1 MLYTENQFY
10 NKIELTV
17 NNRRITHSIPTHLRL
32 LDFLRNELNLTG
44 AKEVC
49 AEGECG
55 ACTVIM
61 DGKIVNSCLV
71 FAVEANGSKITTI
84 EGIGKADELS
94 ELQQAFVDYH
104 SVQCGYCIPGMI
116 LAGEQLLK
124 DNQNATEEEIKQGIA
139 GNICRCTGYTKIID
153 AVYSLTTPACAKAT
167 AGKKAPIYAEATMG
181 RRRNEE

>member
-1 MLYTENQFY
+1 MLISDNPTIH
-10 NKIELTV
+10 KIELTV
-17 NNRRITHSIPTHLRL
+17 NNKQITNSIPTHLRL
-32 LDFLRNELNLTG
+32 LDFLRNDLELTG

-71 FAVEANGSKITTI
+71 FAVEADGSEITTI
-84 EGIGKADELS
+84 EGIGKENELS

-124 DNQNATEEEIKQGIA
+124 DNHNATEEEIKVGIA

-153 AVYSLTTPACAKAT
+153 AISELTTNSTKNT
-167 AGKKAPIYAEATMG
+167 
-181 RRRNEE
+181 N

>member
-1 MLYTENQFY
+1 MLFSDNPTRQ
-10 NKIELTV
+10 KIELIV
-17 NNRRITHSIPTHLRL
+17 NEKKIVEEIPTNLRL
-32 LDFLRNELNLTG
+32 LDFIRDNLKLTG

-71 FAVEANGSKITTI
+71 LAVEADGSNITTI
-84 EGIGKADELS
+84 EGVGKENELS
-94 ELQQAFVDYH
+94 EMQQAFVDHH

-116 LAGEQLLK
+116 LAGEQLVK
-124 DNQNATEEEIKQGIA
+124 DNPKATADDIKYGIS

-153 AVYSLTTPACAKAT
+153 AVASLTTEKA
-167 AGKKAPIYAEATMG
+167 
-181 RRRNEE
+181 

>member
-1 MLYTENQFY
+1 MLISESKDFQ
-10 NKIELTV
+10 KIELTV
-17 NNRRITHSIPTHLRL
+17 NNQKITSEISTSLRL
-32 LDFLRNELNLTG
+32 LDFIRNELDLTG

-71 FAVEANGSKITTI
+71 LAVEADGTVIITI
-84 EGIGKADELS
+84 EGIGKENELS
-94 ELQQAFVDYH
+94 GLQQAFVDYH

-116 LAGEQLLK
+116 LAGEQLVK
-124 DNQNATEEEIKQGIA
+124 DNPKATIDEIKYGIS

-153 AVYSLTTPACAKAT
+153 AVYYLTTEHAKN
-167 AGKKAPIYAEATMG
+167 AEKY
-181 RRRNEE
+181 

>member
-1 MLYTENQFY
+1 MLLTDNP
-10 NKIELTV
+10 NVLDIELTV
-17 NNRRITHSIPTHLRL
+17 NNTIIAKSILTHLRL
-32 LDFLRNELNLTG
+32 LDFLRDELNLTG

-71 FAVEANGSKITTI
+71 LAVEANCSEITTI
-84 EGIGKADELS
+84 EGIGKENELS

-116 LAGEQLLK
+116 LSGEQLLK
-124 DNQNATEEEIKQGIA
+124 DNPNATENEIKQGIS

-153 AVYSLTTPACAKAT
+153 AVSSLT
-167 AGKKAPIYAEATMG
+167 AETQSHG
-181 RRRNEE
+181 EKH

>member
-1 MLYTENQFY
+1 MLFTDNPTIH
-10 NKIELTV
+10 KIKLTV
-17 NNRRITHSIPTHLRL
+17 NNKLTTHSIPTHLRL
-32 LDFLRNELNLTG
+32 LDFLRNDLELTG

-71 FAVEANGSKITTI
+71 FAVEADGSEVTTI
-84 EGIGKADELS
+84 EGIGKENELS
-94 ELQQAFVDYH
+94 KLQQAFVDYH

-124 DNQNATEEEIKQGIA
+124 DNHNATKEEIKVGIS

-153 AVYSLTTPACAKAT
+153 AVSSLTTETQRHGEKH
-167 AGKKAPIYAEATMG
+167 
-181 RRRNEE
+181 

>member
-1 MLYTENQFY
+1 MLFTDNPTIQD
-10 NKIELTV
+10 IELTV
-17 NNRRITHSIPTHLRL
+17 NNNNITKSIPTHLRL
-32 LDFLRNELNLTG
+32 LDFLRNDLNLTG

-71 FAVEANGSKITTI
+71 LAVEADGSEVTTI
-84 EGIGKADELS
+84 EGIGKDKGLS

-116 LAGEQLLK
+116 LSGEQLLK
-124 DNQNATEEEIKQGIA
+124 DNPNATETEIKEGIS
-139 GNICRCTGYTKIID
+139 GNICRCTGYTKVID
-153 AVYSLTTPACAKAT
+153 AVSSLVN
-167 AGKKAPIYAEATMG
+167 KK
-181 RRRNEE
+181 

>member
-1 MLYTENQFY
+1 MLIAKKQIFR
-10 NKIELTV
+10 KIELTV
-17 NNRRITHSIPTHLRL
+17 NNKQIKSELSTNLRL
-32 LDFLRNELNLTG
+32 LDYLRNELNLTG
-44 AKEVC
+44 TKEVC

-71 FAVEANGSKITTI
+71 LAVEADGSTIITI
-84 EGIGKADELS
+84 EGIGKNEQLS

-116 LAGEQLLK
+116 LAGEQLIK
-124 DNQNATEEEIKQGIA
+124 DNPTASKDEIKYGIS

-153 AVYSLTTPACAKAT
+153 AVVSITQQEK
-167 AGKKAPIYAEATMG
+167 
-181 RRRNEE
+181 

>member
-1 MLYTENQFY
+1 MLTAKNQD
-10 NKIELTV
+10 NNNIELTV
-17 NNRRITHSIPTHLRL
+17 NNIQISQTIPTHLRL

-71 FAVEANGSKITTI
+71 FAVEAAGSEIITI
-84 EGIGKADELS
+84 EGLGKENELS

-124 DNQNATEEEIKQGIA
+124 DNPNAIEMEIKHGIS

-153 AVYSLTTPACAKAT
+153 AVSAVVKPQRHGGT
-167 AGKKAPIYAEATMG
+167 E
-181 RRRNEE
+181 

>member
-1 MLYTENQFY
+1 MLISENQVY

-17 NNRRITHSIPTHLRL
+17 NNKHIVHTIPTYLRL

-71 FAVEANGSKITTI
+71 LAVEADGSEITTI

-124 DNQNATEEEIKQGIA
+124 DNPNAKEKEIKQGIS

-153 AVYSLTTPACAKAT
+153 AVYSLTTNYTNKH
-167 AGKKAPIYAEATMG
+167 K
-181 RRRNEE
+181 

>member
-1 MLYTENQFY
+1 MLISQNPTTLD
-10 NKIELTV
+10 IELTV
-17 NNRRITHSIPTHLRL
+17 NNKRITHSIPTHLRL

-61 DGKIVNSCLV
+61 DDKIVNSCLV
-71 FAVEANGSKITTI
+71 FAVEADSAEITTI
-84 EGIGKADELS
+84 EGVGKENELS
-94 ELQQAFVDYH
+94 ELQQAFVNYH

-124 DNQNATEEEIKQGIA
+124 DNPNATEEEVKQGIA

-153 AVYSLTTPACAKAT
+153 AISALVSEK
-167 AGKKAPIYAEATMG
+167 
-181 RRRNEE
+181 

>member
-1 MLYTENQFY
+1 MLFTDNPKFY
-10 NKIELTV
+10 KIELTV
-17 NNRRITHSIPTHLRL
+17 NNNKITHSIPTHLRL

-71 FAVEANGSKITTI
+71 LAVEANGSEITTI
-84 EGIGKADELS
+84 EGIGKENELS

-124 DNQNATEEEIKQGIA
+124 DNPSASAKEIKEGIS

-153 AVYSLTTPACAKAT
+153 AVASFTTETQRHGEK
-167 AGKKAPIYAEATMG
+167 Y
-181 RRRNEE
+181 

>member
-1 MLYTENQFY
+1 MLISQNPTTLD
-10 NKIELTV
+10 IELTV
-17 NNRRITHSIPTHLRL
+17 NNKCITQSIPTHLRL
-32 LDFLRNELNLTG
+32 LDFLRNELDLTG

-71 FAVEANGSKITTI
+71 LAVEANGAEITTI
-84 EGIGKADELS
+84 EGVGKENELS

-124 DNQNATEEEIKQGIA
+124 DNPNATEKEIKQGIA

-153 AVYSLTTPACAKAT
+153 AVYSLTTNSTKNT
-167 AGKKAPIYAEATMG
+167 NYLK
-181 RRRNEE
+181 

>member
-1 MLYTENQFY
+1 MLFTDNP
-10 NKIELTV
+10 NVLDIELTV
-17 NNRRITHSIPTHLRL
+17 NNNKITKSISTHLRL
-32 LDFLRNELNLTG
+32 LDFLRDELNLTG

-71 FAVEANGSKITTI
+71 LAVEANGSEIITI
-84 EGIGKADELS
+84 EGIGKDNELS
-94 ELQQAFVDYH
+94 ELQKAFVDYH

-124 DNQNATEEEIKQGIA
+124 DNPNATKNEIKQGIS

-153 AVYSLTTPACAKAT
+153 AVSSLTTETHRHGEKH
-167 AGKKAPIYAEATMG
+167 
-181 RRRNEE
+181 

>member
-1 MLYTENQFY
+1 MLVSENQDFQ
-10 NKIELTV
+10 NISVIVNGQNVDKKI
-17 NNRRITHSIPTHLRL
+17 RTHLRL

-71 FAVEANGSKITTI
+71 LAVEADGAEITTI
-84 EGIGKADELS
+84 EGVSKADQLS
-94 ELQQAFVDYH
+94 KLQQAFVDYH

-116 LAGEQLLK
+116 LAGEQLIK
-124 DNQNATEEEIKQGIA
+124 DSPEASIEEIKYGIS

-153 AVYSLTTPACAKAT
+153 AVASITQK
-167 AGKKAPIYAEATMG
+167 G
-181 RRRNEE
+181 

>member
-1 MLYTENQFY
+1 MLFTDKPKFY
-10 NKIELTV
+10 KIELTV
-17 NNRRITHSIPTHLRL
+17 NNKKITLSIPTHLRL

-71 FAVEANGSKITTI
+71 LAVEANGSEITTI
-84 EGIGKADELS
+84 EGIGKENELS

-124 DNQNATEEEIKQGIA
+124 DNPSASEKEIKEGIS

-153 AVYSLTTPACAKAT
+153 AVASLTTET
-167 AGKKAPIYAEATMG
+167 QSHRDILKK
-181 RRRNEE
+181 

>member
-1 MLYTENQFY
+1 MLFTDNPTIH
-10 NKIELTV
+10 KIELTV
-17 NNRRITHSIPTHLRL
+17 NNNLTTHSIPTHLRL
-32 LDFLRNELNLTG
+32 LDLLRNDLELTG

-71 FAVEANGSKITTI
+71 LAVEADGSEVTTI
-84 EGIGKADELS
+84 EGIGKENELS

-124 DNQNATEEEIKQGIA
+124 DNHNATEEEIKVGIS

-153 AVYSLTTPACAKAT
+153 AVSSLTTETQMHGEKH
-167 AGKKAPIYAEATMG
+167 
-181 RRRNEE
+181 

>member
-1 MLYTENQFY
+1 MLFTDNPTIH
-10 NKIELTV
+10 KIELTV
-17 NNRRITHSIPTHLRL
+17 NNNHITNSIPTHLRL

-71 FAVEANGSKITTI
+71 LAVEADGSNITTI
-84 EGIGKADELS
+84 EGVGKENELS
-94 ELQQAFVDYH
+94 KLQQAFVDHH

-124 DNQNATEEEIKQGIA
+124 DKPNVTDEEIKQGIS

-153 AVYSLTTPACAKAT
+153 AVSSLTAHTQRHGDKH
-167 AGKKAPIYAEATMG
+167 
-181 RRRNEE
+181 

>member
-1 MLYTENQFY
+1 MLNTDNPTTLR
-10 NKIELTV
+10 IELTV
-17 NNRRITHSIPTHLRL
+17 NNNRISKSIPTHLRL
-32 LDFLRNELNLTG
+32 LDFLRDELNLTG

-49 AEGECG
+49 SEGECG

-71 FAVEANGSKITTI
+71 FAVEADGSKITTI
-84 EGIGKADELS
+84 EGVGKDNELS
-94 ELQQAFVDYH
+94 ELQQAFVDHH

-124 DNQNATEEEIKQGIA
+124 DNPHATENDIKQGIS

-153 AVYSLTTPACAKAT
+153 AVSSLT
-167 AGKKAPIYAEATMG
+167 AETQSHG
-181 RRRNEE
+181 EKH

>member
-1 MLYTENQFY
+1 MLIAENLYFQ
-10 NKIELTV
+10 KIKLSV
-17 NNRRITHSIPTHLRL
+17 NNKQIDHSISTNLRL

-71 FAVEANGSKITTI
+71 LAVEANGSEITTI
-84 EGIGKADELS
+84 EGIGKENELS

-124 DNQNATEEEIKQGIA
+124 DNPIATEKEIKQGIS

-153 AVYSLTTPACAKAT
+153 AVSSLTTNSTKN
-167 AGKKAPIYAEATMG
+167 K
-181 RRRNEE
+181 N

>member
-1 MLYTENQFY
+1 MLVSENQDFQ
-10 NKIELTV
+10 KIGLTV
-17 NNRRITHSIPTHLRL
+17 NNKKVLRKIMTNLRL

-71 FAVEANGSKITTI
+71 LAVEADGFEITTI
-84 EGIGKADELS
+84 EGIGKTDQLS

-116 LAGEQLLK
+116 LAGEQLIK
-124 DNQNATEEEIKQGIA
+124 DSPKVSIEEIKYGIS

-153 AVYSLTTPACAKAT
+153 AVASIAQK
-167 AGKKAPIYAEATMG
+167 G
-181 RRRNEE
+181 

>member
-1 MLYTENQFY
+1 MLVSESKDFQ
-10 NKIELTV
+10 KIELTV
-17 NNRRITHSIPTHLRL
+17 NNQKITSEISTSLRL
-32 LDFLRNELNLTG
+32 LDFIRNELDLTG

-71 FAVEANGSKITTI
+71 LAVESDGAVIITI
-84 EGIGKADELS
+84 EGIGKENELS
-94 ELQQAFVDYH
+94 GLQQAFVDYH

-116 LAGEQLLK
+116 LAGEQLVK
-124 DNQNATEEEIKQGIA
+124 DNPKATIDEIKYGIS

-153 AVYSLTTPACAKAT
+153 AVASLTTDK
-167 AGKKAPIYAEATMG
+167 
-181 RRRNEE
+181 

>member
-1 MLYTENQFY
+1 MLISDNTELHNIKLIVNR
-10 NKIELTV
+10 NKIKSE
-17 NNRRITHSIPTHLRL
+17 IPTQLRL
-32 LDFLRNELNLTG
+32 LDLIRNELNLTG

-61 DGKIVNSCLV
+61 DGIIVNSCLV
-71 FAVEANGSKITTI
+71 LAVEADGSEITTI
-84 EGIGKADELS
+84 EGIGEENKLS

-116 LAGEQLLK
+116 LAGDQLLK
-124 DNQNATEEEIKQGIA
+124 DNPIATEQEIKYGIS

-153 AVYSLTTPACAKAT
+153 AVSSLTT
-167 AGKKAPIYAEATMG
+167 EAQRHG
-181 RRRNEE
+181 QKH

>member
-1 MLYTENQFY
+1 MLFSENQDFQTIELIVNG
-10 NKIELTV
+10 NKIS
-17 NNRRITHSIPTHLRL
+17 NKIPTHLRL
-32 LDFLRNELNLTG
+32 LDFIRNELKLTG

-61 DGKIVNSCLV
+61 NGKIVNSCLV
-71 FAVEANGSKITTI
+71 LAVEADGVDITTI
-84 EGIGKADELS
+84 EGIGKENELS

-116 LAGEQLLK
+116 LAGEQLIK
-124 DNQNATEEEIKQGIA
+124 DNPNATIDDIKYGIS

-153 AVYSLTTPACAKAT
+153 AIGAVVKTK
-167 AGKKAPIYAEATMG
+167 
-181 RRRNEE
+181 

>member
-1 MLYTENQFY
+1 MLNTDNPTIY
-10 NKIELTV
+10 KIELTV
-17 NNRRITHSIPTHLRL
+17 NDKRITHPIPTHLRL

-49 AEGECG
+49 TEGECG

-61 DGKIVNSCLV
+61 NGEIVNSCLV
-71 FAVEANGSKITTI
+71 LAVEADGSEITTI
-84 EGIGKADELS
+84 EGIGKENELS

-124 DNQNATEEEIKQGIA
+124 DKPKATEEEIKEGIS

-153 AVYSLTTPACAKAT
+153 AVSALVSNK
-167 AGKKAPIYAEATMG
+167 
-181 RRRNEE
+181 

>member
-1 MLYTENQFY
+1 MLFTDNPTTL
-10 NKIELTV
+10 KIELTV
-17 NNRRITHSIPTHLRL
+17 NNNQITHSIPTHLRL

-71 FAVEANGSKITTI
+71 LAVEADGSEITTI
-84 EGIGKADELS
+84 EGIGKENELS
-94 ELQQAFVDYH
+94 ELQQTFVDYH

-124 DNQNATEEEIKQGIA
+124 DNPNASEKEIKEGIS

-153 AVYSLTTPACAKAT
+153 AVASLTTE
-167 AGKKAPIYAEATMG
+167 I
-181 RRRNEE
+181 

>member
-1 MLYTENQFY
+1 MLIAEFQNIY
-10 NKIELTV
+10 NIKLKV
-17 NNRRITHSIPTHLRL
+17 NKKQVTHSIPTHLRL

-71 FAVEANGSKITTI
+71 LAVEVNDSEITTI
-84 EGIGKADELS
+84 EGIGKDDELS
-94 ELQQAFVDYH
+94 DLQQAFVDYH

-124 DNQNATEEEIKQGIA
+124 DNPRASEEEIKIGIS

-153 AVYSLTTPACAKAT
+153 AVSALTTNTKR
-167 AGKKAPIYAEATMG
+167 I
-181 RRRNEE
+181 EE